1 MMLSLSRSCRY
12 FLYRPQADMRKGF
25 DGLSGIVRNAL
36 QKDPLSGD
44 IFIFTNRRRNQIKLL
59 LFEGDGFSLYHKRLE
74 RGTYEIPE
82 GNQDHVVLRHDQL
95 QFILQGVLLK
105 SIRHRKRFHMEQ
117 RKMQTVAVT

>member
-1 MMLSLSRSCRY
+1 
-12 FLYRPQADMRKGF
+12 MRKGF

-36 QKDPLSGD
+36 QKDPLTGD

-82 GNQDHVVLRHDQL
+82 SSQDHVVLRHDQL

-105 SIRHRKRFHMEQ
+105 SIRHRKRFHLEKIKMEA
-117 RKMQTVAVT
+117 VAVT